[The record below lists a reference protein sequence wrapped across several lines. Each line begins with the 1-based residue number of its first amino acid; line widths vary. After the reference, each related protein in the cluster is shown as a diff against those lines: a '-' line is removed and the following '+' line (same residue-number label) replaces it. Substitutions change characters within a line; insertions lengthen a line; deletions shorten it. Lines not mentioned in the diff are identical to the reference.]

1 MFRSTT
7 GWVAVLV
14 SVLGVLT
21 TADVLPL
28 VSAFLTDTFGAKVA
42 HTLGALLALIGTVT
56 AKMSAAKDPAFPT
69 DPDA

>member
-1 MFRSTT
+1 VIVFRSTT

-28 VSAFLTDTFGAKVA
+28 VSAFLTDTFGPQVA
-42 HTLGALLALIGTVT
+42 HTIGALLALTGTIT
-56 AKMSAAKDPAFPT
+56 AKLSAAKADAPPA
-69 DPDA
+69 A

>member
-7 GWVAVLV
+7 GWMAVLV

-21 TADVLPL
+21 AADVLPL

-56 AKMSAAKDPAFPT
+56 AKLSAAKDPAFPAE
-69 DPDA
+69 PDA

>member
-42 HTLGALLALIGTVT
+42 HTIGALLALVGTIT
-56 AKMSAAKDPAFPT
+56 AKLSQAQAETPAEPSA
-69 DPDA
+69 

>member
-42 HTLGALLALIGTVT
+42 HTIVASEGPMRSTGP
-56 AKMSAAKDPAFPT
+56 SCAAVRSRAV
-69 DPDA
+69 